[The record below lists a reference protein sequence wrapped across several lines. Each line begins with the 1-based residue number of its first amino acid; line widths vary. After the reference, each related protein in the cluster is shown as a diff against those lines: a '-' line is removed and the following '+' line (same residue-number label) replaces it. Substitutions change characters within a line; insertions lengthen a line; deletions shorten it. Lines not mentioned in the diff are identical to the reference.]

1 MALGILGVMAA
12 LAVFSSAVLVVAL
25 FYQDG
30 RFVENR
36 AVFGLISVYL
46 LILAILQITA
56 VPANDW
62 LGQVL
67 GAAIVVGTVTATVLR
82 RKNFK
87 AARLLMAL
95 MLIAAPILL
104 YWS

>member
-12 LAVFSSAVLVVAL
+12 FAVFISVVLLVAL

-36 AVFGLISVYL
+36 SVFGLIIVYVL
-46 LILAILQITA
+46 VMAILQITA

-62 LGQVL
+62 LGKIL
-67 GAAIVVGTVTATVLR
+67 GGAVIIGLALAAWFR

-87 AARLLMAL
+87 AARLLLAVL
-95 MLIAAPILL
+95 LVAAPFLL